1 MTSATWRRVAATHAP
16 VPLGILTLLVAT
28 VAITSVVLP
37 ASVRGPAAIVATAAI
52 VLISYLRAAK
62 PALLAFAL
70 FILFYDTLAR
80 WFGPGVR
87 NIDEVVVPVL
97 VLLAL
102 WKTRPWQRGL
112 IEPVRDGAMAV
123 VVGLA
128 IVASLVN
135 AVPANVWLISLLLML
150 KGILFLY
157 VVMWHHW
164 DDRDVRQASMAVLA
178 VGAVVLGLGLA
189 EIINGPA
196 FHSLF
201 NMPTDINARGQLP
214 GVASIFIHPVLFAWF
229 TAFVAIFLFSHY
241 VVLRKWWM
249 LAAALLFSAGTLLS
263 GRRRA
268 IVGLVVALFGGM
280 VAQLRRGVSRRS
292 LVRLWLPVGA
302 VALVLA
308 IVFLPG
314 LRGLYDQTVREWLF
328 APPPPSPQEPGP
340 GGIDYVN
347 GNPRLLLYTTS
358 VQIATEHFPLGV
370 GLGRFGS
377 PMSRVEFSP
386 IYAQY
391 GLDRIYGLTP
401 VYSAYITDTF
411 WPHILGEIGVV
422 GLLAYLVFLAAL
434 GWSVW
439 QSTRTVISPY
449 LHAFCLGAWM
459 VFLHALVES
468 LASSMY
474 ESPPRIYLAFG
485 AIGIALA
492 LSRTAKQI
500 HTATSEAASSTLAPA
515 SAQDTDS

>member
-1 MTSATWRRVAATHAP
+1 MAVRRAAPTHAL
-16 VPLGILTLLVAT
+16 VPLGILALLVAI
-28 VAITSVVLP
+28 VAITSVALP
-37 ASVRGPAAIVATAAI
+37 AGVRGPAAILATATV
-52 VLISYLRAAK
+52 VLIAYLRAPK
-62 PALLAFAL
+62 PALVAIAL
-70 FILFYDTLAR
+70 FILVYDTLAR
-80 WFGPGVR
+80 WFGPAVR
-87 NIDEVVVPVL
+87 NIDEVAVPLLVV
-97 VLLAL
+97 LAL
-102 WKTRPWQRGL
+102 WRTRPRQRGFV
-112 IEPVRDGAMAV
+112 EPMRDGAMAV

-128 IVASLVN
+128 IVASLIN
-135 AVPANVWLISLLLML
+135 AVPANIWLISLLLML
-150 KGILFLY
+150 KGVLFLY
-157 VVMWHHW
+157 VVIWHSW
-164 DDRDVRQASMAVLA
+164 DDRDVRQASVAVLA
-178 VGAVVLGLGLA
+178 VGAVVLGLGLV
-189 EIINGPA
+189 EILNGPA

-201 NMPTDINARGQLP
+201 NMPGDVNARGQLP

-249 LAAALLFSAGTLLS
+249 LAAALLFSAGTFLS

-268 IVGLVVALFGGM
+268 IVGLVVALAGGM
-280 VAQLRRGVSRRS
+280 VAQLRRGVSRRT

-308 IVFLPG
+308 IVFAPG

-358 VQIATEHFPLGV
+358 VQIASEHFPLGV

-386 IYAQY
+386 VYAEY

-401 VYSAYITDTF
+401 VYTAYITDTF

-422 GLLAYLVFLAAL
+422 GLLAYVVFLAAL

-485 AIGIALA
+485 AMGIAVA
-492 LSRTAKQI
+492 LSRGARQIVTAPG
-500 HTATSEAASSTLAPA
+500 TPMADGALSAS
-515 SAQDTDS
+515 